1 MNNSSSD
8 RIVRELRA
16 WISSSAPGAQLP
28 PTRELVSQFRASPVT
43 VQKALSRLT
52 QSGLIDTQPGVGT
65 FVRGQRAAK
74 AADYGWQTSTLGIP
88 ARRVPAMSTALK
100 SVPYESMELHSG
112 YPDRSLLAERLV
124 HQAFI
129 RAARSD
135 AAVARPPSA
144 GLPELQAWCAAEL
157 AAQMSTSLSAPNPAD
172 VIVFPGSQSALG
184 LLFRALT
191 HGRETLPG
199 VASLSGKRPQAS
211 PEGQQPII
219 LMESPTYWGAISA
232 AAQVGVEVVPV
243 PSGPQGIDLV
253 ALENALKRT
262 GAKAIYA
269 QPNFTNPTGTQW
281 TPDTVDGVLD
291 LIRAHNAF
299 LIEDDWA
306 RDFGIESESM
316 PVAARNDDGHVIYL
330 RSFTKSISTAVRVA
344 TVIARGPVRQR
355 ILADVQAEAM
365 YVSGILQRV
374 AVDVVT
380 QPAWRT
386 HVKSLRHT
394 LRTRRDLLRD
404 AIATH
409 LPDAHIDHVPQ
420 GGLNLWVRF
429 PEGTQVHELA
439 QYAEQRSVIIASG
452 DEWFPAEPTAPYVR
466 LNFSGP
472 NPGSYPD
479 AMRVLGEYF
488 NRM

>member
-1 MNNSSSD
+1 M
-8 RIVRELRA
+8 
-16 WISSSAPGAQLP
+16 
-28 PTRELVSQFRASPVT
+28 
-43 VQKALSRLT
+43 
-52 QSGLIDTQPGVGT
+52 
-65 FVRGQRAAK
+65 RGQRAAK

-299 LIEDDWA
+299 LID
-306 RDFGIESESM
+306 R
-316 PVAARNDDGHVIYL
+316 
-330 RSFTKSISTAVRVA
+330 KS
-344 TVIARGPVRQR
+344 
-355 ILADVQAEAM
+355 
-365 YVSGILQRV
+365 
-374 AVDVVT
+374 VV
-380 QPAWRT
+380 
-386 HVKSLRHT
+386 
-394 LRTRRDLLRD
+394 
-404 AIATH
+404 
-409 LPDAHIDHVPQ
+409 
-420 GGLNLWVRF
+420 
-429 PEGTQVHELA
+429 
-439 QYAEQRSVIIASG
+439 
-452 DEWFPAEPTAPYVR
+452 
-466 LNFSGP
+466 
-472 NPGSYPD
+472 
-479 AMRVLGEYF
+479 
-488 NRM
+488 